1 MKNAYVAVKERGNNI
16 NGYLPVSA
24 TFGYVI
30 ISAFLGLL
38 TL

>member
-24 TFGYVI
+24 TFSYVI
-30 ISAFLGLL
+30 IFTFLGLL
-38 TL
+38 IL